1 MFMTMSSSW
10 APSFMAWRASSA
22 LISGSVVP
30 IGKPIVVHILVSWFL
45 SVLRARSM

>member
-10 APSFMAWRASSA
+10 APSFVAWRASSA

-30 IGKPIVVHILVSWFL
+30 IGKPIVLHILTLEFSIV
-45 SVLRARSM
+45 

>member
-10 APSFMAWRASSA
+10 APSLMAWCASSA
-22 LISGSVVP
+22 LICGSVVP
-30 IGKPIVVHILVSWFL
+30 IGKPIVVHILVFVWL